1 MIYILFGEDDFTRDE
16 TLISMKRVSTDSNI
30 GDVNVT
36 TLEATQISL
45 DELINICNTIPF
57 LADKRIVVVRGLFSL
72 LGSHTTR
79 KARSL
84 KSSKSGKSQ
93 DLWVNLGEHLSSIPD
108 TTELIFVEGHI
119 NQQNILFSEIRKLAK
134 VLSFPMPQK
143 NEVDDWIQN
152 RATSYGVN
160 IDKKAIIALSETIG
174 RNLRII
180 DSELQKL
187 SLYCHGRTIEQE
199 DVLELVASAREANIF
214 TAIDAILEKRTGLG
228 VRLVRKLLESASTPS
243 YVITMIARQVRLL
256 ILVKNLKL
264 QGIPADS
271 IGKRIGLSGYP
282 LKKTLHQEKRFS
294 VHQLSSIHKELLQT
308 DTLIKTHS
316 IDDQILLDMLIVDL
330 SSK

>member
-1 MIYILFGEDDFTRDE
+1 
-16 TLISMKRVSTDSNI
+16 MKRVSTDSNI

-119 NQQNILFSEIRKLAK
+119 NQQNVLFSEIRKLAK

-143 NEVDDWIQN
+143 IEVDDWIQN

-160 IDKKAIIALSETIG
+160 IDKKAII
-174 RNLRII
+174 
-180 DSELQKL
+180 
-187 SLYCHGRTIEQE
+187 
-199 DVLELVASAREANIF
+199 
-214 TAIDAILEKRTGLG
+214 
-228 VRLVRKLLESASTPS
+228 
-243 YVITMIARQVRLL
+243 
-256 ILVKNLKL
+256 
-264 QGIPADS
+264 
-271 IGKRIGLSGYP
+271 
-282 LKKTLHQEKRFS
+282 S
-294 VHQLSSIHKELLQT
+294 V
-308 DTLIKTHS
+308 
-316 IDDQILLDMLIVDL
+316 
-330 SSK
+330 